1 MREVKKPRNPRTNAQ
16 VIQRAIM
23 ATVMQ
28 AYSKGKAI
36 FDHSFQGKSV
46 GSENQREFMS
56 LNATAL
62 RRAIARGEGYVV
74 APNALTPVPNA
85 YIVSRGNYPD
95 TLFSKSLN
103 TVENQSGLYIPE
115 PLEDEKLQDYIT
127 RCNLISGDIYT
138 IVMFAANT
146 KNIDHTIDEDY
157 PGATQYSGAFGFIRL
172 TVKDL
177 SALSSEELA
186 DPVQGVQLL
195 TLFDVVQSSIGSIG
209 AIDDNVLLA
218 DYTSEAGDGF
228 GPGNLFD
235 ARNGQYGPHYIG
247 CIRSRED
254 SDLRSNCTLQ
264 PALKGQMIGIDSA
277 NILPVWKADSS
288 DLGASDLILEGG
300 YGDDEVIQPNPQISS
315 LQVNGTPVAA
325 GASFRTTAG
334 SKVMYVYF
342 SGLDPNKQYQ
352 VRVGDAWMFFGI
364 SGKRSNKTLQPDLAA
379 GSHKVQLLASDGSV
393 IMTYATIVCA

>member
-1 MREVKKPRNPRTNAQ
+1 M
-16 VIQRAIM
+16 IQRAIM
-23 ATVMQ
+23 ATIMQ
-28 AYSKGKAI
+28 AYSKGKTI
-36 FDHSFQGKSV
+36 LDHSFQGKSV

-103 TVENQSGLYIPE
+103 TVVNQSALYIPE
-115 PLEDEKLQDYIT
+115 PLKNEKLQDYIT

-146 KNIDHTIDEDY
+146 NNIEHTIDEDY

-186 DPVQGVQLL
+186 GPVQGVMLL

-209 AIDDNVLLA
+209 AIDDGVLLV
-218 DYTSEAGDGF
+218 DYTSDAGDGF
-228 GPGNLFD
+228 GPWNLFD
-235 ARNGQYGPHYIG
+235 VRNGQYGAHYIG

-264 PALKGQMIGIDSA
+264 PALKGKMIGIDSA
-277 NILPVWKADSS
+277 NILPVWKAGSS

-300 YGDDEVIQPNPQISS
+300 YSDEEVIQPNPRITS
-315 LQVNGTPVAA
+315 LQVNGTPVTA
-325 GASFRTTAG
+325 GADFRDTAG

-342 SGLDPNKQYQ
+342 SGLDPNKEYQ
-352 VRVGDAWMFFGI
+352 IRVGSTYTYFGI
-364 SGKRSNKTLQPDLAA
+364 SGKRTNLTIQPNLAA
-379 GSHKVQLLASDGSV
+379 GSHAVQLTAPDGTV
-393 IMTYATIVCA
+393 YMTYATIVCE